1 MTFSVAVAHGKV
13 PTGSSA
19 SSGPKLDLRLEGS
32 VGILND
38 TTRTALCA
46 YKVSVVLEASF
57 VTFVLGRIVVFV
69 GAVKERRML
78 GVAALPGLA
87 CAIADA
93 MVFCRCLQQL
103 HFRVLMERMTWL

>member
-13 PTGSSA
+13 PTSS
-19 SSGPKLDLRLEGS
+19 SSPKLDLRLEGS
-32 VGILND
+32 GGTLND

-46 YKVSVVLEASF
+46 YKVSVVLVVSL

-69 GAVKERRML
+69 GVVKERRML

-93 MVFCRCLQQL
+93 MVFCRCLQQV
-103 HFRVLMERMTWL
+103 HFRVSMERMTWL